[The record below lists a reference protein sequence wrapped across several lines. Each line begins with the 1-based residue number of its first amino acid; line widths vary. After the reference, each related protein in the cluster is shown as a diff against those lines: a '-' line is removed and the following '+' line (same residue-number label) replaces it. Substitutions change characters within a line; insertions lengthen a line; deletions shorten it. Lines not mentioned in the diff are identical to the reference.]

1 MIRYAALLR
10 AVNVGGRTVRM
21 EELRAIF
28 HGMGFADVRTLLA
41 SGNVLFAAAD
51 EPAGL
56 QARLEQALQS
66 SLGYE
71 VKTFIRSV
79 AEMAAV
85 VERGPYTPGE
95 IAGAAA
101 FNVAFLERALRESEL
116 SAVMALRSPVDD
128 FRIRGRELYWLCQVK
143 QSESEFSNARLERAA
158 GIRST
163 IRGWNTVRKLA
174 AALA

>member
-28 HGMGFADVRTLLA
+28 DGMGFEDVRTLLA
-41 SGNVLFAAAD
+41 SGNVLFSAAD

-56 QARLEQALQS
+56 RARIEQALQS
-66 SLGYE
+66 VLGYE
-71 VKTFIRSV
+71 VKTFIRSAV
-79 AEMAAV
+79 EMAAV
-85 VERGPYTPGE
+85 VESGPYTPEE
-95 IAGAAA
+95 IAGATA
-101 FNVAFLERALRESEL
+101 FNVAFLERPLRKPEQ
-116 SAVMALRSPVDD
+116 SAVMALRTPVDD
-128 FRIRGRELYWLCQVK
+128 FRIQGRELFWLCRVK
-143 QSESEFSNARLERAA
+143 QSESEFSNARLERVA

-163 IRGWNTVRKLA
+163 IRSWNTVRKLT

>member
-21 EELRAIF
+21 EELRTIF
-28 HGMGFADVRTLLA
+28 QDMGFRDVRTLLA
-41 SGNVLFAAAD
+41 SGNVLFSASD

-56 QARLEQALQS
+56 QARIEQTLER

-71 VKTFIRSV
+71 VKTFIRS
-79 AEMAAV
+79 AADLSAAV
-85 VERGPYTPGE
+85 GNAPYTPEE
-95 IAGAAA
+95 IAGATA
-101 FNVAFLERALRESEL
+101 FNVAFLERALRKPEQ
-116 SAVMALRSPVDD
+116 SAVMALRTPVDD
-128 FRIRGRELYWLCQVK
+128 FRIQGRELFWLCRVK